1 MTSTN
6 QVQETVT
13 RASGLLGEP
22 LDLVGEP
29 LPSGSRHLVLRL
41 RRSSADAGTVVAKRR
56 LVSEPSPEVTALEAF
71 SSVGST
77 VTPTLLA
84 HRADLFIMSDIGD
97 LPDLASRMLTGD
109 PLLTRRSLLAWAT
122 GLARFHRV
130 GLAARELATEPLADY
145 MPGLLD
151 EAAADLVT
159 QAADLGIDVHHG
171 FDELRD
177 VTGRFETALEVLSA
191 GDMCPDNNLLT
202 EDSAY
207 FLDLEFAT
215 VRHLA
220 WDLAYLLVPWPS
232 CWCAWRLPPGLG
244 WSALERWRQVFEC
257 DADLW
262 RAVRNDVE
270 VAADAWRWLSISW
283 LLPTLSTGW
292 PERADRPAPPVPD
305 RIVHSLDA
313 LTRSSAFPQWRS
325 TAIELGEAITRRFTV
340 APLAVVGAHS

>member
-13 RASGLLGEP
+13 LASGLLGEP

-29 LPSGSRHLVLRL
+29 LPSRSRHLVLRL
-41 RRSSADAGTVVAKRR
+41 RRFPADAGTVVAKRR

-97 LPDLASRMLTGD
+97 HPDLASRMLTGD
-109 PLLTRRSLLAWAT
+109 PLLPRRSLLAWAT

-177 VTGRFETALEVLSA
+177 VTGRFETPLEVLSA

-202 EDSAY
+202 EDGAY
-207 FLDLEFAT
+207 FSILSSRRSAT
-215 VRHLA
+215 WRGTSLTCWSRGRRVGVPGACRRGWGGRHWGDGVR
-220 WDLAYLLVPWPS
+220 LL
-232 CWCAWRLPPGLG
+232 
-244 WSALERWRQVFEC
+244 SATRTC
-257 DADLW
+257 
-262 RAVRNDVE
+262 
-270 VAADAWRWLSISW
+270 
-283 LLPTLSTGW
+283 G
-292 PERADRPAPPVPD
+292 AP
-305 RIVHSLDA
+305 
-313 LTRSSAFPQWRS
+313 
-325 TAIELGEAITRRFTV
+325 
-340 APLAVVGAHS
+340 

>member
-1 MTSTN
+1 
-6 QVQETVT
+6 
-13 RASGLLGEP
+13 
-22 LDLVGEP
+22 
-29 LPSGSRHLVLRL
+29 
-41 RRSSADAGTVVAKRR
+41 
-56 LVSEPSPEVTALEAF
+56 
-71 SSVGST
+71 
-77 VTPTLLA
+77 
-84 HRADLFIMSDIGD
+84 MSDLGD
-97 LPDLASRMLTGD
+97 HPHLASQMLTGD
-109 PLLTRRSLLAWAT
+109 PLLTRRAVLAWVT
-122 GLARFHRV
+122 GLARFHRA
-130 GLAARELATEPLADY
+130 GLEARAGAPDSLADY

-151 EAAADLVT
+151 EAAVDLVT
-159 QAADLGIDVHHG
+159 QAADLGIDVRHG
-171 FDELRD
+171 FAELRD
-177 VTGRFETALEVLSA
+177 VTDSFETPLEVLSA

-202 EDSAY
+202 DDGAF

-215 VRHLA
+215 IRHLA

-257 DADLW
+257 DEGLW

-313 LTRSSAFPQWRS
+313 LTRSNAFPQWRS
-325 TAIELGEAITRRFTV
+325 TAVQLADAITGRFPV
-340 APLAVVGAHS
+340 APLPVVGSRS